1 MKAVYLEEGAVNK
14 GDISLKPIT
23 DIIETKVFYNTTE
36 ENKIEHI
43 GDAEVAFVNKV
54 VFDED
59 TFAKCPN
66 LKYIGVCATGYNVID
81 LEAAKRH
88 HVTVTNVPA
97 YSTDAVAQ
105 LTWGFIIESVNH
117 IALHNESVHKG
128 DWVRSEIFCYWLEKV
143 TELNGKTIGI
153 VGYGNIGRKVAQI
166 ALAFGMKVLVNTAHP
181 EKYDSQDNLEF
192 SDLDTLFEKS
202 DIISLHCPLNANTEK
217 LICRENI
224 AKMKDGVIIVNVAR
238 GGVVDEDAL
247 AEGLKSGK
255 IAAAAADVIS
265 TEPMK
270 EDNPLLTAPNMLLTP
285 HIGWASVEARERL
298 IQVVADNLKAYLNNG
313 KMNVI
318 V

>member
-54 VFDED
+54 VFDEE